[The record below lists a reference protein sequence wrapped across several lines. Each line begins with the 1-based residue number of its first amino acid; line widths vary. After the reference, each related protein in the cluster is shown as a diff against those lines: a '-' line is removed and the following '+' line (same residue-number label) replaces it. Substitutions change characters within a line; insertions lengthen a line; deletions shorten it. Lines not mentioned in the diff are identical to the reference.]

1 LQKLYPNLM
10 RKTPLFLV
18 FIFLFLSCV
27 PSKDLIYLS
36 GTPKENK
43 EIHKINTNPYKL
55 QVGDNISIDVT
66 SDNVNL
72 VAVFLKSSV
81 SSPVIYSI
89 DVNGNIRMPILGE
102 INVLGYTTKEVRVK
116 IEEKFANYFMKE
128 DSYFVSVKLDGIKYT
143 IMGEINSPGPR
154 VVYQNQ
160 LSILDAITFSG
171 DIAIGGDK
179 KNVEVI
185 RISPNGNKKLTID
198 LTSINA
204 LNSEIFFIQ
213 NNDYINIKPLRQKSL
228 TAGLG
233 PISGIF
239 SLISILTSTILI
251 FSRL

>member
-1 LQKLYPNLM
+1 M
-10 RKTPLFLV
+10 RKIPLFLV
-18 FIFLFLSCV
+18 LIFLFLSCV
-27 PSKDLIYLS
+27 PTKDLIYLS
-36 GTPKENK
+36 GTPKENI

-66 SDNVNL
+66 SDNANL
-72 VAVFLKSSV
+72 VAVFLKSSG
-81 SSPVIYSI
+81 SIQENTSTPVIYSI

-143 IMGEINSPGPR
+143 IMGEISSPGPK

-171 DIAIGGDK
+171 DIPIGGDK

-198 LTSINA
+198 LTTIDA

-213 NNDYINIKPLRQKSL
+213 NNDYINIKALRQKSL
-228 TAGLG
+228 AEVLK
-233 PISGIF
+233 PITGIL
-239 SLISILTSTILI
+239 SLISLLTTTIFI
-251 FSRL
+251 FRGL

>member
-1 LQKLYPNLM
+1 M
-10 RKTPLFLV
+10 RKIPLFLV
-18 FIFLFLSCV
+18 FLFLFLSCV
-27 PSKDLIYLS
+27 PTKDLIYLS

-55 QVGDNISIDVT
+55 QVGDNISIDIT
-66 SDNVNL
+66 SDNINL
-72 VAVFLKSSV
+72 VAVFLKSSGSLSENT

-143 IMGEINSPGPR
+143 IMGEINSPGPK

-171 DIAIGGDK
+171 DIPISGDK

-213 NNDYINIKPLRQKSL
+213 NNDYINIKALRQKSL

-233 PISGIF
+233 SITGIV
-239 SLISILTSTILI
+239 SLISLLTTTVLILRGL
-251 FSRL
+251 

>member
-1 LQKLYPNLM
+1 M
-10 RKTPLFLV
+10 RKIPLFLV
-18 FIFLFLSCV
+18 FIFLFSSCV
-27 PSKDLIYLS
+27 PTKDLIYLN

-72 VAVFLKSSV
+72 VAVFLKSSGSLSENT

-102 INVLGYTTKEVRVK
+102 INVLGYTTKEVRAK

-143 IMGEINSPGPR
+143 IMGEINTPGPK

-171 DIAIGGDK
+171 DIPIGGDK

-198 LTSINA
+198 LTTIDA

-213 NNDYINIKPLRQKSL
+213 NNDYINIKALRQKSL
-228 TAGLG
+228 TEGLG
-233 PISGIF
+233 SITGIVY
-239 SLISILTSTILI
+239 LISLLTTSILI
-251 FSRL
+251 LRGL

>member
-1 LQKLYPNLM
+1 M
-10 RKTPLFLV
+10 RKIPLFLV
-18 FIFLFLSCV
+18 LIFLFLSCV
-27 PSKDLIYLS
+27 PTKDLIYLS

-72 VAVFLKSSV
+72 VAVFLKSSGSLSENT

-143 IMGEINSPGPR
+143 IMGEINSPGPK

-171 DIAIGGDK
+171 DIPIGGDK

-198 LTSINA
+198 LTTINA

-213 NNDYINIKPLRQKSL
+213 NNDYINIKALRQKSL
-228 TAGLG
+228 TEGLK
-233 PISGIF
+233 PITGIV
-239 SLISILTSTILI
+239 SLISLLTTTILI
-251 FSRL
+251 LRGL

>member
-1 LQKLYPNLM
+1 M
-10 RKTPLFLV
+10 RKIPLFLV
-18 FIFLFLSCV
+18 LIFLFLSCV
-27 PSKDLIYLS
+27 PTKDLIYLS

-72 VAVFLKSSV
+72 VAVFLKSSGSLSENT

-143 IMGEINSPGPR
+143 IMGEINSPGPK

-171 DIAIGGDK
+171 DIPISGDK

-185 RISPNGNKKLTID
+185 RISPNGNKKVTID

-213 NNDYINIKPLRQKSL
+213 NNDYINIKALRQKSL
-228 TAGLG
+228 TEGLK
-233 PISGIF
+233 PITGIV
-239 SLISILTSTILI
+239 SLISLLTTTVLILRGL
-251 FSRL
+251 

>member
-1 LQKLYPNLM
+1 M
-10 RKTPLFLV
+10 RKIPLFLV
-18 FIFLFLSCV
+18 LIFLFLSCV
-27 PSKDLIYLS
+27 PTKDLIYLS

-72 VAVFLKSSV
+72 VAVFLKSSGSLSENT

-143 IMGEINSPGPR
+143 IMGEINSPGPK

-171 DIAIGGDK
+171 DIPIGGDK

-198 LTSINA
+198 LTTIDA

-213 NNDYINIKPLRQKSL
+213 NNDYINIKALRQKSL
-228 TAGLG
+228 AEVLK
-233 PISGIF
+233 PITGIL
-239 SLISILTSTILI
+239 SLISLLTTTIFI
-251 FSRL
+251 FRGL

>member
-1 LQKLYPNLM
+1 M
-10 RKTPLFLV
+10 RKIPLFLV
-18 FIFLFLSCV
+18 LIFLFLSCV
-27 PSKDLIYLS
+27 PTKDLIYLS

-72 VAVFLKSSV
+72 VAVFLKSSGSLSENT

-143 IMGEINSPGPR
+143 IMGEISSPGPK

-171 DIAIGGDK
+171 DIPISGDK

-185 RISPNGNKKLTID
+185 RISPNGNKKVTID

-213 NNDYINIKPLRQKSL
+213 NNDYINIKALRQKSL
-228 TAGLG
+228 TEGLK
-233 PISGIF
+233 PITGIV
-239 SLISILTSTILI
+239 SLISLLTTTILI
-251 FSRL
+251 LRGL

>member
-1 LQKLYPNLM
+1 M
-10 RKTPLFLV
+10 RKIPLFLV
-18 FIFLFLSCV
+18 LIFLFLSCV
-27 PSKDLIYLS
+27 PTKDLIYLS

-72 VAVFLKSSV
+72 VAVFLKSSGSLSENT

-143 IMGEINSPGPR
+143 IMGEINSPGPK

-171 DIAIGGDK
+171 DIPISGDK

-213 NNDYINIKPLRQKSL
+213 NNDYINIKALRQKSL

-233 PISGIF
+233 SITGIL
-239 SLISILTSTILI
+239 SLISLLTTTILI
-251 FSRL
+251 LRGL

>member
-1 LQKLYPNLM
+1 M
-10 RKTPLFLV
+10 RKIPLFLV
-18 FIFLFLSCV
+18 FLFLFLSCV
-27 PSKDLIYLS
+27 PTKDLIYLS

-72 VAVFLKSSV
+72 VAVFLKSSGSLSENT

-143 IMGEINSPGPR
+143 IMGEINSPGPK

-171 DIAIGGDK
+171 DIPISGDK

-213 NNDYINIKPLRQKSL
+213 NNDYINIKALRQKSL

-233 PISGIF
+233 SITGIV
-239 SLISILTSTILI
+239 SLISLLTTTILI
-251 FSRL
+251 LRGL